1 MLTEIF
7 EKSLVSFKRIPRG
20 DADEFVK
27 KHYLGKHPAAS
38 KYYIGLFYRKAL
50 RGVVVYGSPMPSV
63 AKSLFRNDLVIRPA
77 DILELKRMYIAEEMP
92 ADERKGLA
100 SYAIIGANHL
110 AGKLHDNL
118 KLVVSF
124 SDPSTHEGTIY
135 RASNGIY
142 MGRGSGASGKD
153 KYVYPQG
160 SKTTKRVI
168 RNNLKTPH

>member
-1 MLTEIF
+1 LDCFIET
-7 EKSLVSFKRIPRG
+7 
-20 DADEFVK
+20 
-27 KHYLGKHPAAS
+27 
-38 KYYIGLFYRKAL
+38 
-50 RGVVVYGSPMPSV
+50 
-63 AKSLFRNDLVIRPA
+63 LFRNDLVIRPA